1 MTDKKR
7 KAAIIAAVILGCAAL
22 LYLGGMLG
30 QLLENYAAWMAADG
44 LGGQT
49 EMKPVDWNPLACI
62 PQAFTIGGL
71 KGMLGILLVGGTV
84 VLYVKLHDKFDG
96 KTYDP
101 RGFKTSSSGAYGT
114 ASWMEEKEMKE
125 VLEVAA
131 PAKAEGVIL
140 GEYKGNAVCMPKDT
154 RLNRH
159 IAIFGASG
167 TMKSRAIIR
176 NALFQA
182 LKRQESVV
190 ITDPKGELY
199 ADTAE
204 LYRQNG
210 YEVKVFN
217 LVNPEHG
224 DSWSC
229 MR

>member
-1 MTDKKR
+1 MADKKR
-7 KAAIIAAVILGCAAL
+7 RAAIIAAVILGCAAL

-30 QLLENYAAWMAADG
+30 QLLENYIAWMAADG
-44 LGGQT
+44 FSGQA
-49 EMKPVDWNPLACI
+49 EMQSVNWNPLVCF
-62 PQAFTIGGL
+62 PQAFTVNGL
-71 KGMLGILLVGGTV
+71 KGMLGIILAGGGI
-84 VLYVKLHDKFDG
+84 VLYVRLHDKFDG

-101 RGFKTSSSGAYGT
+101 RGFKTSKSGAYGT

-190 ITDPKGELY
+190 ITDPKGG
-199 ADTAE
+199 AT
-204 LYRQNG
+204 R
-210 YEVKVFN
+210 
-217 LVNPEHG
+217 
-224 DSWSC
+224 S
-229 MR
+229 

>member
-131 PAKAEGVIL
+131 PAKAEG
-140 GEYKGNAVCMPKDT
+140 
-154 RLNRH
+154 RR
-159 IAIFGASG
+159 
-167 TMKSRAIIR
+167 R
-176 NALFQA
+176 N
-182 LKRQESVV
+182 
-190 ITDPKGELY
+190 PG
-199 ADTAE
+199 
-204 LYRQNG
+204 
-210 YEVKVFN
+210 
-217 LVNPEHG
+217 
-224 DSWSC
+224 
-229 MR
+229 